1 MHSKGSLRHFI
12 LAFVLAAVG
21 YAACYL
27 GIEHWR
33 ARKGPWRVTFTHN
46 PARAPVITIDQPRL
60 AITNVQI
67 IFTSETLSDSN
78 APGVFPADLSH
89 PNSPDANHPG
99 PETTLL
105 FAQPRTVPYEVPFGR
120 CVFLDLSS
128 LPGSA
133 TFELFGHEIQ
143 LLPRVLIINRQ
154 EYPWQPNATITLH
167 PAPTTPNR
175 AQPGP
180 Q

>member
-1 MHSKGSLRHFI
+1 MQSKGSARHFI
-12 LAFVLAAVG
+12 LALMLALAG

-46 PARAPVITIDQPRL
+46 SAHAPGITIDQPGL

-67 IFTSETLSDSN
+67 IFTDKTLPATN
-78 APGVFPADLSH
+78 APSASPADPSH
-89 PNSPDANHPG
+89 PNSPITDRQSP
-99 PETTLL
+99 TTLLL
-105 FAQPRTVPYEVPFGR
+105 FAQPRSVPYEVPFGR

-128 LPGSA
+128 LPGTV
-133 TFELFGHEIQ
+133 TFDLFGHEIQ
-143 LLPRVLIINRQ
+143 LLPRVLIIDRQ
-154 EYPWQPNATITLH
+154 EYPWRPDLTITLH
-167 PAPTTPNR
+167 PAPANPNR
-175 AQPGP
+175 AQPAP